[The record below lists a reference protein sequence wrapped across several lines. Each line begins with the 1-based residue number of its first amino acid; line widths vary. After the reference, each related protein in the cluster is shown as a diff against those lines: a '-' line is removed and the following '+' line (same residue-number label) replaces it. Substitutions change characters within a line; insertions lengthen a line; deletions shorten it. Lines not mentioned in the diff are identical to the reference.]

1 MMSAVKNCKKKLEK
15 LRKKHQLK
23 SNKVI
28 FVKLMT
34 NLLPFAQPIVSANRN
49 RTYPTLS
56 LNLANTALVL
66 SKFQQSVEAGIH

>member
-1 MMSAVKNCKKKLEK
+1 
-15 LRKKHQLK
+15 
-23 SNKVI
+23 
-28 FVKLMT
+28 MT
-34 NLLPFAQPIVSANRN
+34 NLLPFAQPVVSANRN